1 MRSLHLL
8 HFFHE
13 HLNLFDWHEPCNKV
27 ERGCEQFAIDRPH
40 TSLEAAQFLILY
52 TGENMKGIV
61 IHSEGRILRATAGKS
76 NGCRL
81 SVRPVMPASTNFGEK
96 HSQPI
101 RFVFF
106 DGPRPIA
113 SSSRVVL
120 MKGRRYP
127 NVEHWFV
134 LPDCD
139 SYISFPPSQV
149 TSATEKRPLV

>member
-1 MRSLHLL
+1 
-8 HFFHE
+8 
-13 HLNLFDWHEPCNKV
+13 
-27 ERGCEQFAIDRPH
+27 
-40 TSLEAAQFLILY
+40 
-52 TGENMKGIV
+52 MKGIV
-61 IHSEGRILRATAGKS
+61 IHSEGRILRATDGK
-76 NGCRL
+76 NNVCRL
-81 SVRPVMPASTNFGEK
+81 SVKPVMPDPMESGEK
-96 HSQPI
+96 SDRPI

-139 SYISFPPSQV
+139 SYMSLPPSQR
-149 TSATEKRPLV
+149 TSASEKRPMA